1 MEHSFSL
8 TLFLPQA
15 NTISLFFFFKEKIRN
30 ALITR
35 KKQSEETVLG
45 KQRPLPNTAV
55 FCSPVLC

>member
-8 TLFLPQA
+8 TLFLPQT
-15 NTISLFFFFKEKIRN
+15 NTISLFFKKEKICK
-30 ALITR
+30 ALITL

-55 FCSPVLC
+55 FCSPVPC

>member
-8 TLFLPQA
+8 TLFLPQT
-15 NTISLFFFFKEKIRN
+15 NTISLSFFFKDKIGK
-30 ALITR
+30 ALITL

-55 FCSPVLC
+55 FCSPVPC